1 MSSTELLDFDRLLAP
16 IPGDNPAGAALRE
29 NYSPNSSYS
38 AIKTA
43 REAARAAER
52 HMVWEGDEPVGPP
65 ADWDP
70 ILKLGPEILAKESK
84 DLEVAAWLTEA
95 LIREHG
101 FAGLRDGFR
110 LMRELAEAF
119 WDQLYPLPDEDGM
132 LTRVAPLAGLNGVEA
147 DGVLIKPI
155 ANVSITAPGMHRA
168 FTLADYK
175 RAYDLSRVSD
185 PDKRSQRI
193 AQGAASLE
201 MFEQAIVQTPSAFY
215 RTLCEDLDACREE
228 FEKLSAVMEEKC
240 GLGNDGYSLAPP
252 SSTIRNALD
261 HAREQIMNLA
271 RRHLSDLEAG
281 GAGTGAIVESG
292 AGANSLAVSEHASG
306 AVASRVQTREDAFR
320 LLLQVADFFK
330 RTEPHSPVAYALE
343 QAVRWGKMPLPD
355 LWAELVPDDGA
366 RNQLFKLVG
375 IKPPDD
381 PPG

>member
-1 MSSTELLDFDRLLAP
+1 MATLDILDFERLLAP
-16 IPGDNPAGAALRE
+16 IPGDNPAGEALRE

-52 HMVWEGDEPVGPP
+52 NIVWEGDEPVGSP

-70 ILKLGPEILAKESK
+70 VLKIGPKILAEESK

-110 LMRELAEAF
+110 LMRELAENF
-119 WDQLYPLPDEDGM
+119 WDYLYPLPDEDGVS
-132 LTRVAPLAGLNGVEA
+132 TRVAPLAGLNGVEA

-155 ANVSITAPGMHRA
+155 ANVPITAPGLHRA
-168 FTLADYK
+168 FTQADYK

-193 AQGAASLE
+193 SQGTVTLE
-201 MFEQAIVQTPSAFY
+201 IFEQSLAETPPEFY
-215 RTLCEDLDACREE
+215 RTLVDDLDACRAE
-228 FEKLSAVMEEKC
+228 FEKLSAVMDEKC
-240 GLGNDGYSLAPP
+240 GHGGDGFSQAPP
-252 SSTIRNALD
+252 SSNIRNALESI
-261 HAREQIMNLA
+261 HEQVLNLS
-271 RRHLSDLEAG
+271 RTHLANSEGDA
-281 GAGTGAIVESG
+281 SG
-292 AGANSLAVSEHASG
+292 IPISNSLAVSDAPG
-306 AVASRVQTREDAFR
+306 GPVASRVQTREDAFR

-355 LWAELVPDDGA
+355 LWAELVPDDA
-366 RNQLFKLVG
+366 VRSQLFKLVG
-375 IKPPDD
+375 LQPPADRS
-381 PPG
+381 

>member
-1 MSSTELLDFDRLLAP
+1 MASSVLLDFDQLLAP
-16 IPGDNPAGAALRE
+16 ISGDNPAGKALRE
-29 NYSPNSSYS
+29 DYSPNSSYS
-38 AIKTA
+38 TIKTA

-52 HMVWEGDEPVGPP
+52 QMVWEGEEPVGPP
-65 ADWDP
+65 PDWDP
-70 ILKLGPEILAKESK
+70 ILKYGPQIIAEESK

-110 LMRELAEAF
+110 LLRELAENF
-119 WDQLYPLPDEDGM
+119 WDQLYPLPDEDGV

-155 ANVSITAPGMHRA
+155 ANVPITLPGMHRA

-193 AQGAASLE
+193 DQGTATLE
-201 MFEQAIVQTPSAFY
+201 MFEQALAETPPEFYQTLS
-215 RTLCEDLDACREE
+215 EDLEQCRGE
-228 FEKLSAVMEEKC
+228 FEKLTAVMEEKC
-240 GLGNDGYSLAPP
+240 GRGDDGYPLAPP
-252 SSTIRNALD
+252 SSSIQSALESA
-261 HAREQIMNLA
+261 HEQIMHLA
-271 RRHLSDLEAG
+271 RSHLASLEVAGTATVVAG
-281 GAGTGAIVESG
+281 GP
-292 AGANSLAVSEHASG
+292 NSLALSDGAPG

-355 LWAELVPDDGA
+355 LWAELVPDDAA
-366 RNQLFKLVG
+366 RTQLFKLVG
-375 IKPPDD
+375 IPDTGQGLGD
-381 PPG
+381 RE

>member
-1 MSSTELLDFDRLLAP
+1 MASADLLDFDRLLAP
-16 IPGDNPAGAALRE
+16 LAGENPAGEALRE
-29 NYSPNSSYS
+29 NFSPNSSYS
-38 AIKTA
+38 TIKTA

-52 HMVWEGDEPVGPP
+52 QMVWEGDEPVGPP

-70 ILKLGPEILAKESK
+70 ILKLGPEILAEESK

-110 LMRELAEAF
+110 LMRELAEQF
-119 WDQLYPLPDEDGM
+119 WDNLYPLPDEDGV
-132 LTRVAPLAGLNGVEA
+132 LTRVAPIAGLNGVEA

-155 ANVSITAPGMHRA
+155 ANVPITLPGTHRA

-193 AQGAASLE
+193 DQGTATLE
-201 MFEQAIVQTPSAFY
+201 MFEQALAETPAEY
-215 RTLCEDLDACREE
+215 YKTLSEDLEACRDEY
-228 FEKLSAVMEEKC
+228 EKLTALLDEKC
-240 GLGNDGYSLAPP
+240 GNDDGGYSLAPP
-252 SSTIRNALD
+252 SSNIRNALESA
-261 HAREQIMNLA
+261 HEQIVNLA
-271 RRHLSDLEAG
+271 RTHLSSLDAESAATDGEGALALSGNQAG
-281 GAGTGAIVESG
+281 
-292 AGANSLAVSEHASG
+292 G

-343 QAVRWGKMPLPD
+343 QAVRWGKMPLPA
-355 LWAELVPDDGA
+355 LWAELVPDEA
-366 RNQLFKLVG
+366 TRNQLFRMVG
-375 IKPPDD
+375 IHTQEDHPE
-381 PPG
+381 

>member
-1 MSSTELLDFDRLLAP
+1 MASLELLDFDRLLAP
-16 IPGDNPAGAALRE
+16 FPGDNPAGEALRE
-29 NYSPNSSYS
+29 NFSPNSTYS
-38 AIKTA
+38 TIKTA

-52 HMVWEGDEPVGPP
+52 QMVWEGDEPVGPP

-70 ILKLGPEILAKESK
+70 VLKLGPQIIAEESK

-110 LMRELAEAF
+110 LMRELAENF
-119 WDQLYPLPDEDGM
+119 WDRLYPLPDEDGV

-155 ANVSITAPGMHRA
+155 ANVPITAPGTHRA

-193 AQGAASLE
+193 DQGTATLE
-201 MFEQAIVQTPSAFY
+201 MFEQAIAATPPEFY
-215 RTLCEDLDACREE
+215 RTLSEDLEACREE
-228 FEKLSAVMEEKC
+228 FEKLGAAMEEKC
-240 GLGNDGYSLAPP
+240 GQGSDGYSLAPP
-252 SSTIRNALD
+252 SSNIRNALESA
-261 HAREQIMNLA
+261 HEQVLNLA
-271 RRHLSDLEAG
+271 RTHLASSDA
-281 GAGTGAIVESG
+281 ESTLDA
-292 AGANSLAVSEHASG
+292 AGANALAVSGQPGG
-306 AVASRVQTREDAFR
+306 AMASRVQTREDAFR

-343 QAVRWGKMPLPD
+343 QAVRWGKMPLPA
-355 LWAELVPDDGA
+355 LWAELVPDDAA

-375 IKPPDD
+375 IHPQENHPE
-381 PPG
+381 